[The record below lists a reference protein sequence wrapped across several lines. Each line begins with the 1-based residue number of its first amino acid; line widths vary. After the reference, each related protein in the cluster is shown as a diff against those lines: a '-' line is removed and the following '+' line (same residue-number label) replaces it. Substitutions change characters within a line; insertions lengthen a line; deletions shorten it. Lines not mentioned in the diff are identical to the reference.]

1 MLAGASKGQ
10 SSVSHLILQGY
21 KWNPFIISYYNHS
34 KFLGENQAPLADLA
48 IPDISP
54 DNCVNP
60 QIMVLAI
67 TSLSGS
73 LCRAGQ
79 EQDLMWGGF

>member
-1 MLAGASKGQ
+1 MIYLSFLPQ
-10 SSVSHLILQGY
+10 S
-21 KWNPFIISYYNHS
+21 F
-34 KFLGENQAPLADLA
+34 KFLGENQVPLADLA

>member
-1 MLAGASKGQ
+1 MIYLSFLLQ
-10 SSVSHLILQGY
+10 S
-21 KWNPFIISYYNHS
+21 F
-34 KFLGENQAPLADLA
+34 KFLGENQVPLADLA
-48 IPDISP
+48 IPDFSP

>member
-1 MLAGASKGQ
+1 MESM
-10 SSVSHLILQGY
+10 Y
-21 KWNPFIISYYNHS
+21 HS
-34 KFLGENQAPLADLA
+34 FHIFVGENQAPSADLA

-54 DNCVNP
+54 DNCVTP

-73 LCRAGQ
+73 LCRAGK